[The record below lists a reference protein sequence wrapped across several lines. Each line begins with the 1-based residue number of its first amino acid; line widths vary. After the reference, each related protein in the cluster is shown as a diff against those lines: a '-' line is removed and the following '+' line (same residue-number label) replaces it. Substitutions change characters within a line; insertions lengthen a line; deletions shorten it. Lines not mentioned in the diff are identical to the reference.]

1 MQNEVKGPWW
11 IRKWQTPPSSSCHSL
26 SKVRT
31 NLYRLCF
38 INIYPTGLTF
48 GQILWRGLLYVKIS
62 YFNAPA
68 ARYTWDSLLLWSFRR
83 KNFCQTLTRVKPLP
97 HVISQYPRA
106 FLVAQT
112 VKNSPAMQETW
123 VRSLGRKIPWRWA
136 WQPTPVFLSVEFHR
150 QRRLE
155 DCSPWGQSQKWLS
168 D

>member
-1 MQNEVKGPWW
+1 MARRAEWGQGT
-11 IRKWQTPPSSSCHSL
+11 KWQTPPSSFRHSL

-48 GQILWRGLLYVKIS
+48 GQILWRDLLYVKIS

-97 HVISQYPRA
+97 HVISRYPRA
-106 FLVAQT
+106 SLVAQM

-136 WQPTPVFLSVEFHR
+136 RNPLQYFCLWNSIDR
-150 QRRLE
+150 G
-155 DCSPWGQSQKWLS
+155 D
-168 D
+168 

>member
-1 MQNEVKGPWW
+1 MARRAEWGQGT
-11 IRKWQTPPSSSCHSL
+11 KWQTPPSSFRHSL

-48 GQILWRGLLYVKIS
+48 GQILWRDLLYVKIS

-97 HVISQYPRA
+97 HVISRYPRA
-106 FLVAQT
+106 SLVAQM

-123 VRSLGRKIPWRWA
+123 VQSLGRKIPWRWA
-136 WQPTPVFLSVEFHR
+136 CNPLQYFCLWNSIDR
-150 QRRLE
+150 G
-155 DCSPWGQSQKWLS
+155 D
-168 D
+168 